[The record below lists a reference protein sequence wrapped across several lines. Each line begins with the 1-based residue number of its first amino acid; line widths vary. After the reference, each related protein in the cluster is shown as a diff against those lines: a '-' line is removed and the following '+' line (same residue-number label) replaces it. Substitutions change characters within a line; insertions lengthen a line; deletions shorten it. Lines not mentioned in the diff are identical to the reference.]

1 MRLKFINFHS
11 FILMYYAVNY
21 TFIADTVGTL
31 SLCPHERESIRAGVY
46 ISQTSAIHFS
56 AWNLADVRFK
66 GVSARQELT
75 VITIS

>member
-31 SLCPHERESIRAGVY
+31 SYCPHERESIVAGVY
-46 ISQTSAIHFS
+46 IRQTSAIHFS
-56 AWNLADVRFK
+56 AWHLADVSIK